1 MAESSTLLRAPLRN
15 WFGWC
20 FTTRLFRG
28 LGVGV
33 GWAVSVSV
41 GFVDSGVSSGS
52 GVPEMGR
59 ILGGEVAAVAT
70 AVVRVDCVG
79 SGVGSDPS
87 VLEVGRTLGGE
98 VASCATVVVIVD
110 RVGGEPK
117 IIFSIPQIET
127 KITIR

>member
-33 GWAVSVSV
+33 GWTVSMSV
-41 GFVDSGVSSGS
+41 DFVDSAVGSGS

-59 ILGGEVAAVAT
+59 ILGGEVEAVAP
-70 AVVRVDCVG
+70 VVVGVDCVG
-79 SGVGSDPS
+79 SGVGSGPS

-98 VASCATVVVIVD
+98 VATCATVVVGVD
-110 RVGGEPK
+110 RIGAAPK